1 MVVSHK
7 VHKEHGVE
15 REELNNLSAQIIGA
29 AIAVHRELGPGLLES
44 VYETC
49 LAIELRKLGLPVQLQ
64 VPVPII
70 FRGQVVSPD
79 GLRLDLLVADTI
91 IIELKSVEAVQPV
104 HKKQL
109 LTYLRLA
116 CKPLGLLINFNVLLL
131 KDGIERIINILQ

>member
-1 MVVSHK
+1 V
-7 VHKEHGVE
+7 G
-15 REELNNLSAQIIGA
+15 RDELNHLSAKIIGA

-49 LAIELRKLGLPVQLQ
+49 LALDLRRIGLPIQLQ
-64 VPVPII
+64 MPVPIT

-109 LTYLRLA
+109 LTYLRS
-116 CKPLGLLINFNVLLL
+116 
-131 KDGIERIINILQ
+131 Q